1 MSTPYIMVL
10 GIGVGSLILA
20 WLCGYWKKNSRK
32 ASQRRT
38 FCLRSGQIAS
48 SSVIVP
54 TCRVAARALS
64 TTPSKNSGCCM

>member
-10 GIGVGSLILA
+10 GIGVSSLILA
-20 WLCGYWKKNSRK
+20 WLCGDWKKNSRK

-54 TCRVAARALS
+54 TCLVVARALS
-64 TTPSKNSGCCM
+64 TTPSKNSGCCI

>member
-10 GIGVGSLILA
+10 GIGVGS
-20 WLCGYWKKNSRK
+20 LCGYWKKNSRK

-54 TCRVAARALS
+54 TCLVAARALS

>member
-20 WLCGYWKKNSRK
+20 SLCGYWKKNSRK

-54 TCRVAARALS
+54 T
-64 TTPSKNSGCCM
+64 

>member
-38 FCLRSGQIAS
+38 FACAPDKSHHPQ
-48 SSVIVP
+48 
-54 TCRVAARALS
+54 
-64 TTPSKNSGCCM
+64 